1 MNKTNHDG
9 VCDLLGVGAGP
20 FNLSVAALL
29 SSVKKI
35 SSVFFEQNEDVIW
48 HPGMLFPN
56 AEIQVSYLNDL
67 VTLVDPTNAYSF
79 IAYLAKH
86 KRLYRFINAQFKHVL
101 RAEFSQYLNWVSRSL
116 PNLLFNEKVEEV
128 SFDKSYFVMQTSQR
142 KIKGKHLI
150 LGNGLSVKVPACV
163 KPYLGKNVLHNK
175 NFLLNPINWRGKKVA
190 IIGGGQSGAE
200 IVQHILSSEQLPSEL
215 NWISKRSQLLPMDTS
230 PFVSELFT
238 PKYAEFFFHVPEKE
252 KAFLLQEQL
261 LASDGIS
268 SHLLQAIYQKLYSLE
283 LLEHKHKFFK
293 FLPDHELTSMNSGLG
308 RYQLILTELSTMSKR
323 VISAD
328 IVILCTGYQW
338 EFPAYLSPLS
348 EKIPLN
354 NGAFCVNQDFSIV
367 WEGPKQHR
375 MYVQNAARNSYG
387 IAEPNLNIM
396 AWRSAKIIN
405 SVAQSSIYELDQ
417 ESTVLDWEREL
428 FSEEHQ
434 YASIA

>member
-1 MNKTNHDG
+1 MNKTNHDAISD
-9 VCDLLGVGAGP
+9 VLGVGIGP

-29 SSVKKI
+29 SSVKEI
-35 SSVFFEQNEDVIW
+35 SSVFFEQNKEVIW

-67 VTLVDPTNAYSF
+67 VTLVDPTNSYSF

-101 RAEFSQYLNWVSRSL
+101 RTEFSHYLNWVSRSL
-116 PNLLFNEKVEEV
+116 PNLLFNEKVEEIF
-128 SFDKSYFVMQTSQR
+128 FDKSHFVMQTSQR

-150 LGNGLSVKVPACV
+150 LGNGLTVKVPTCV

-175 NFLLNPINWRGKKVA
+175 NFLLNPINWQGKRVA

-215 NWISKRSQLLPMDTS
+215 HWISKRSQLLPMDTS
-230 PFVSELFT
+230 PFVSEFFT
-238 PKYAEFFFHVPEKE
+238 PKYTEFFFHMPEKE
-252 KAFLLQEQL
+252 KASLLQEQL

-268 SHLLQAIYQKLYSLE
+268 FHLLQAIYQKLYSLE
-283 LLEHKHKFFK
+283 FLENKNKFFK
-293 FLPDHELTSMNSGLG
+293 FLPCHELTHMNGGLG
-308 RYQLILTELSTMSKR
+308 RYQLVLTELNAMSRR
-323 VISAD
+323 VIAAD

-338 EFPAYLSPLS
+338 KFPDYLAPLS
-348 EKIPLN
+348 AKIPLN
-354 NGAFCVNQDFSIV
+354 NGTFCVNQDFSIV

-375 MYVQNAARNSYG
+375 IYVQNAARNAYG
-387 IAEPNLNIM
+387 IAEPNLNVM

-405 SVAQSSIYELDQ
+405 SLAQSSIYDLEQ
-417 ESTVLDWEREL
+417 ESTVLDWEHEL
-428 FSEEHQ
+428 FSKEPH